1 MPDPRYNAFVPQLLL
16 QMQNLLTSNASN
28 PPSSCDE
35 GFADEAD
42 EPPDYCSPSYPIRS
56 DREFTKHSVRHP
68 APSESLLTRALLTT
82 PEFAPTDRIYR
93 GNLKRG
99 MSTDSTWSNISS
111 SSTADLTSDGGM
123 TSPSRC
129 NTPSPPPPL
138 FFAGFAGMLQS
149 KKDQMEPRKLEV
161 VGDRDDI
168 VEGLGRRR
176 CITFACSDKLA
187 VQKPMFEGQSAVRPT
202 STEKSNS
209 EVASK
214 RGCVLKFV
222 CGQREDSREKIS
234 LRSPPPCPTY
244 GPGGHNAFANQ
255 FTQVAPRP
263 NTVASA
269 PISDRC
275 SDFPDQKFYE
285 FASSVDGRSDS
296 WTNQPIDKS
305 RLLKVDDLLKKELDI
320 RKLSQEAEEEALEE
334 EEAEQDLE
342 DAALDGD
349 DDGDD
354 DEEESDDDQELD
366 EGDYDEEGQDALSGN
381 ESDNEEGFASDSD
394 DDDDRFFNYGP
405 MPIQMSTQLNRPLCC
420 RNASESSI
428 ESMMKPRITPPLERR
443 PRTPELPDSTDFVC
457 GTFDEDKALEEA
469 YVSCMEE
476 RKRSKHIVTPQDIDP
491 SFPTSDPEASDDE
504 VSKSH
509 ESEAGFQFKTN
520 WSDSSVEGN
529 RRRGRGNEA
538 LMKGKASSPAPKARV
553 HSPAPIR
560 RTTLAHSPAPVR
572 RIQSPP
578 PPKHRPTMNFQS
590 QPGIY
595 RTKSLPRIPG
605 FLHRNGKPGRTIP
618 TGTPPTTSAVSP
630 IIRRRGAI
638 DIVKGLEKKRERRQ
652 RLCKGRDGDCRAG
665 QGVEKMRELGLEI
678 CGKGKGRTQAQWVL
692 SA

>member
-1 MPDPRYNAFVPQLLL
+1 MPDLRYNAFVPQLLL

-42 EPPDYCSPSYPIRS
+42 EPPDYRSPSYPIRS
-56 DREFTKHSVRHP
+56 DEFAKHSVRHP

-82 PEFAPTDRIYR
+82 PEFAPTERIYR

-138 FFAGFAGMLQS
+138 FFTGFAGLLQG
-149 KKDQMEPRKLEV
+149 KKDQIGSRKLEV
-161 VGDRDDI
+161 VGDKDDV

-176 CITFACSDKLA
+176 CITFACSDKLT
-187 VQKPMFEGQSAVRPT
+187 VQKPMFEGQSAVRPA
-202 STEKSNS
+202 STEASNS
-209 EVASK
+209 NLTSK

-222 CGQREDSREKIS
+222 CGQRGNTEGEV
-234 LRSPPPCPTY
+234 SPPPRPAY
-244 GPGGHNAFANQ
+244 GPRRHATVTGQ
-255 FTQVAPRP
+255 FTQ
-263 NTVASA
+263 TVPKSTTIVPASV
-269 PISDRC
+269 SDRC

-285 FASSVDGRSDS
+285 FASSVDDRSDS

-354 DEEESDDDQELD
+354 DEEGDDDQELD
-366 EGDYDEEGQDALSGN
+366 EDDYDEEDDQDVLSGN

-428 ESMMKPRITPPLERR
+428 ESMMKPRITPLERR

-476 RKRSKHIVTPQDIDP
+476 RKRSKHILTPQDIDP

-504 VSKSH
+504 VSKSN

-520 WSDSSVEGN
+520 WSGSSVEGN
-529 RRRGRGNEA
+529 RRRGRGNEKI
-538 LMKGKASSPAPKARV
+538 LIRGKATSPAPKARV

-578 PPKHRPTMNFQS
+578 PPKNRPTMNFQS

-605 FLHRNGKPGRTIP
+605 FLHRNGKSGRMIP
-618 TGTPPTTSAVSP
+618 TGTSPTITAVSHV
-630 IIRRRGAI
+630 IRRRGAI

>member
-1 MPDPRYNAFVPQLLL
+1 
-16 QMQNLLTSNASN
+16 MQNLLTSNASN
-28 PPSSCDE
+28 LPSSCDE
-35 GFADEAD
+35 GFTDEAD
-42 EPPDYCSPSYPIRS
+42 EPLEYRSPTYLIRS
-56 DREFTKHSVRHP
+56 DGEFSKHSVRHP

-82 PEFAPTDRIYR
+82 PEFAPADRIYR

-138 FFAGFAGMLQS
+138 FFAGFAGLLQG
-149 KKDQMEPRKLEV
+149 KKDQMESRKLEV
-161 VGDRDDI
+161 VGDKDDV

-176 CITFACSDKLA
+176 CITFACSDKLT
-187 VQKPMFEGQSAVRPT
+187 VQKPMFEGQSATRPT
-202 STEKSNS
+202 STEASNS
-209 EVASK
+209 NVASK
-214 RGCVLKFV
+214 RACVLKFV
-222 CGQREDSREKIS
+222 CAQRGNAEEKKES
-234 LRSPPPCPTY
+234 LRSPPRPEY
-244 GPGGHNAFANQ
+244 GPRHHATTINQAVLKSNA
-255 FTQVAPRP
+255 TAPES
-263 NTVASA
+263 V
-269 PISDRC
+269 SDRC

-285 FASSVDGRSDS
+285 FASSVDDRSDS

-354 DEEESDDDQELD
+354 DEEEEDQELD
-366 EGDYDEEGQDALSGN
+366 EDDYDQDALSGN

-405 MPIQMSTQLNRPLCC
+405 MPIQMATQLNRPLCC

-476 RKRSKHIVTPQDIDP
+476 RKRSKHILTPQDIDP

-520 WSDSSVEGN
+520 WSGSSIEGN
-529 RRRGRGNEA
+529 RRRGRGNENI
-538 LMKGKASSPAPKARV
+538 LTRGKATSPTPKARV
-553 HSPAPIR
+553 HSPAPVR
-560 RTTLAHSPAPVR
+560 RALAHSPAPIR

-578 PPKHRPTMNFQS
+578 PPKNRPTMNFQS

-605 FLHRNGKPGRTIP
+605 FLHRNGKAGRTIL
-618 TGTPPTTSAVSP
+618 TGTSPTTSSGSHV
-630 IIRRRGAI
+630 IRRRGAI

>member
-1 MPDPRYNAFVPQLLL
+1 MPEHRYTAYVPQLLM
-16 QMQNLLTSNASN
+16 QMQNLLTSNATN
-28 PPSSCDE
+28 LPSSCDE
-35 GFADEAD
+35 ELADEAD
-42 EPPDYCSPSYPIRS
+42 EPPDSCPYNS
-56 DREFTKHSVRHP
+56 DGEFTKHTVRHP
-68 APSESLLTRALLTT
+68 PPTESLLTRALLTT
-82 PEFAPTDRIYR
+82 PELIPVDRIYR

-138 FFAGFAGMLQS
+138 FFAGFAGLLQG
-149 KKDQMEPRKLEV
+149 KKEQMDAKKVEV
-161 VGDRDDI
+161 VGDKDDV

-176 CITFACSDKLA
+176 CITFACSNKLTT
-187 VQKPMFEGQSAVRPT
+187 QKPMFEGQPAVRPVP
-202 STEKSNS
+202 TE
-209 EVASK
+209 ASGAESSDAAPK
-214 RGCVLKFV
+214 RNCALKFV
-222 CGQREDSREKIS
+222 CTQRGDTEKTS
-234 LRSPPPCPTY
+234 FRSPPPPSAY
-244 GPGGHNAFANQ
+244 GSKRTNP
-255 FTQVAPRP
+255 FTQTTPKENTTAP
-263 NTVASA
+263 ASV
-269 PISDRC
+269 SNNC

-285 FASSVDGRSDS
+285 FASSVDDRSDS

-305 RLLKVDDLLKKELDI
+305 RLLRVDDLLKKELDI

-342 DAALDGD
+342 DAALDED
-349 DDGDD
+349 CGDD
-354 DEEESDDDQELD
+354 DEEDGQGLDGDD
-366 EGDYDEEGQDALSGN
+366 YSEEDDLDALSGN

-405 MPIQMSTQLNRPLCC
+405 GPIQMSTQLNRPLCC
-420 RNASESSI
+420 RTASESSI

-476 RKRSKHIVTPQDIDP
+476 RRRSKHIATPQDIDP
-491 SFPTSDPEASDDE
+491 SFPTSDPDLSDDD
-504 VSKSH
+504 VRSRSH

-520 WSDSSVEGN
+520 WSGSSVEGN
-529 RRRGRGNEA
+529 RRRSRRNEKILVTRRGT
-538 LMKGKASSPAPKARV
+538 SPAPAPKTRV
-553 HSPAPIR
+553 YSPAPVR
-560 RTTLAHSPAPVR
+560 RTTIAHSPAPVR

-578 PPKHRPTMNFQS
+578 PPKHRPMMNFQS
-590 QPGIY
+590 QPGIF

-605 FLHRNGKPGRTIP
+605 FLHRKSGR
-618 TGTPPTTSAVSP
+618 TTSAGTSP
-630 IIRRRGAI
+630 NTSTISLVIRRRGAI